1 MQIGM
6 RGGVVLSQRCGR
18 IDGHQVELQDR
29 WYSESVDVIFVDPF
43 RFTLRQLQHFIAA
56 ADAGTVTAA
65 AEQVHISQAAMSQSL
80 NELER
85 SVGQQL
91 MVRTRTHGIRLTS
104 SGRRFLAD
112 ARELVGRAADV
123 QQEMSDRS
131 DELVGPLDI
140 GCYTAVAPFW
150 VPFITENFIVPN
162 PQVNVQITESDGKAL
177 QQQMLEGR
185 FDAVFTHTGHL
196 IDGVRHQVIRRGQ
209 GYALVP
215 PTHRFA
221 GRKSVRVEEFGD
233 DPYVLLDVPAVRE
246 NQLPKLRANGLEPN
260 ITWRSTSFEAVRGM
274 VARGLGF
281 SVLVQRPPVDMSY
294 DGLPLVT
301 IQLEDFEPSDIC
313 IAYVQERRSRRLR
326 ELISVCKAEA
336 ARLDAAGG
344 QS

>member
-1 MQIGM
+1 M
-6 RGGVVLSQRCGR
+6 
-18 IDGHQVELQDR
+18 
-29 WYSESVDVIFVDPF
+29 IFLDPF

-123 QQEMSDRS
+123 QQVMSDRS
-131 DELVGPLDI
+131 DDLVGPLDI

-150 VPFITENFIVPN
+150 VPFIAEQFVVPN
-162 PQVNVQITESDGKAL
+162 PNVDVRITEGDGKAL
-177 QQQMLEGR
+177 QQQMVEGR
-185 FDAVFTHTGHL
+185 FDAVITHTGHL
-196 IDGVRHQVIRRGQ
+196 IEGVRHQVIRRGQ
-209 GYALVP
+209 GYALVSP
-215 PTHRFA
+215 SHRLA
-221 GRKSVRVEEFGD
+221 DRKSVRVKEFGD
-233 DPYVLLDVPAVRE
+233 DPFVLLDVPAVRD

-260 ITWRSTSFEAVRGM
+260 IAWRSSSFEAVRGM

-281 SVLVQRPPVDMSY
+281 SVLVQRPPVDISY
-294 DGLPLVT
+294 DGLPLVA
-301 IQLEDFEPSDIC
+301 IHLEDFEPSDVC

-326 ELISVCKAEA
+326 ELISVCQAEA
-336 ARLDAAGG
+336 ARLDATAHTA
-344 QS
+344 QNSAEQ

>member
-1 MQIGM
+1 MDA
-6 RGGVVLSQRCGR
+6 L
-18 IDGHQVELQDR
+18 
-29 WYSESVDVIFVDPF
+29 

-56 ADAGTVTAA
+56 ADAGTVTGA

-131 DELVGPLDI
+131 DQLVGPLDI

-150 VPFITENFIVPN
+150 VPFIAESFIVPN
-162 PQVNVQITESDGKAL
+162 PQVDVRVTEGDGKAL
-177 QQQMLEGR
+177 QQQMIDGR

-196 IDGVRHQVIRRGQ
+196 IDGVRHQVIRAGQ
-209 GYALVP
+209 AYALVSP
-215 PTHRFA
+215 DHRLA
-221 GRKSVRVEEFGD
+221 DRKSVHVQEFGD

-246 NQLPKLRANGLEPN
+246 NQLPKLRASGLEPN
-260 ITWRSTSFEAVRGM
+260 IQWRSTSFEAVRGM
-274 VARGLGF
+274 VARGLGW
-281 SVLVQRPPVDMSY
+281 SVLVQRPPIDISY

-313 IAYVQERRSRRLR
+313 IAYVQERRSRRLS
-326 ELISVCKAEA
+326 ELISVCQTEA
-336 ARLDAAGG
+336 ARLDTENST
-344 QS
+344 QPRS

>member
-1 MQIGM
+1 M
-6 RGGVVLSQRCGR
+6 
-18 IDGHQVELQDR
+18 
-29 WYSESVDVIFVDPF
+29 IFLDPF

-123 QQEMSDRS
+123 QQVMSDRS
-131 DELVGPLDI
+131 GDLVGPLDI

-150 VPFITENFIVPN
+150 VPFIAEQFVVPN
-162 PQVNVQITESDGKAL
+162 PNVDVRITEGDGKAL
-177 QQQMLEGR
+177 QQQMVEGR
-185 FDAVFTHTGHL
+185 FDAVITHTGHL
-196 IDGVRHQVIRRGQ
+196 IEGVRRQVIRRGQ
-209 GYALVP
+209 GYALVSP
-215 PTHRFA
+215 SHRLA
-221 GRKSVRVEEFGD
+221 DRKSVRVKEFGD
-233 DPYVLLDVPAVRE
+233 DPFVLLDVPAVRD

-260 ITWRSTSFEAVRGM
+260 IAWRSSSFEAVRGM

-281 SVLVQRPPVDMSY
+281 SVLVQRPPVDISY
-294 DGLPLVT
+294 DGLPLVA
-301 IQLEDFEPSDIC
+301 IHLEDFEPSDVC

-326 ELISVCKAEA
+326 ELISVCQAEA
-336 ARLDAAGG
+336 ARLDATAHTA
-344 QS
+344 QNSAEQ

>member
-1 MQIGM
+1 
-6 RGGVVLSQRCGR
+6 
-18 IDGHQVELQDR
+18 
-29 WYSESVDVIFVDPF
+29 VDPF

-65 AEQVHISQAAMSQSL
+65 ADQVHISQAAMSQSL

-150 VPFITENFIVPN
+150 MPFVAEHFIVPN
-162 PQVNVQITESDGKAL
+162 PQVSVQITEGDGKAL
-177 QQQMLEGR
+177 QQQMVEGR

-196 IDGVRHQVIRRGQ
+196 IEGVRHQVIRRGQ
-209 GYALVP
+209 GYALVHP
-215 PTHRFA
+215 SHRLA
-221 GRKSVRVEEFGD
+221 DRKRVRLEEFGE
-233 DPYVLLDVPAVRE
+233 DPYVLLDIPAVRE
-246 NQLPKLRANGLEPN
+246 NQLPKLRAHGLEPN
-260 ITWRSTSFEAVRGM
+260 IQWRSTSFEAVRGM
-274 VARGLGF
+274 VARGLGW
-281 SVLVQRPPVDMSY
+281 SVLVQRPPVNISY
-294 DGLPLVT
+294 DGLPIVT
-301 IQLEDFEPSDIC
+301 IEFEDFEPSDMC

-326 ELISVCKAEA
+326 ELVSVCQAEA
-336 ARLDAAGG
+336 ARLDAEAAT
-344 QS
+344 SRAAN

>member
-1 MQIGM
+1 M
-6 RGGVVLSQRCGR
+6 
-18 IDGHQVELQDR
+18 DA
-29 WYSESVDVIFVDPF
+29 F

-56 ADAGTVTAA
+56 ADAGTVTGA

-104 SGRRFLAD
+104 SGRRFVAD

-131 DELVGPLDI
+131 DQLVGPLDI

-150 VPFITENFIVPN
+150 VPFIAESFIVPN
-162 PQVNVQITESDGKAL
+162 PQVDVRVTEGDGKAL
-177 QQQMLEGR
+177 QQQMIDGR

-196 IDGVRHQVIRRGQ
+196 IDGVRHQVIRAGQ
-209 GYALVP
+209 AYALVSP
-215 PTHRFA
+215 DHRLA
-221 GRKSVRVEEFGD
+221 DKKSVHVQEFGD

-246 NQLPKLRANGLEPN
+246 NQLPKLRASGLEPN
-260 ITWRSTSFEAVRGM
+260 IQWRSTSFEAVRGM
-274 VARGLGF
+274 VARGLGW
-281 SVLVQRPPVDMSY
+281 SVLVQRPPIDISY

-313 IAYVQERRSRRLR
+313 IAYVQERRSRRLS
-326 ELISVCKAEA
+326 ELISVCQTEA
-336 ARLDAAGG
+336 ARLDTEN
-344 QS
+344 STHPRS

>member
-1 MQIGM
+1 M
-6 RGGVVLSQRCGR
+6 
-18 IDGHQVELQDR
+18 
-29 WYSESVDVIFVDPF
+29 DPF

-65 AEQVHISQAAMSQSL
+65 ADQVHISQAAMSQSL

-150 VPFITENFIVPN
+150 MPFVAEHFIVPN
-162 PQVNVQITESDGKAL
+162 PQVSVQITEGDGKAL
-177 QQQMLEGR
+177 QQQMVEGR

-196 IDGVRHQVIRRGQ
+196 IEGVRHQVIRRGQ
-209 GYALVP
+209 GYALVHP
-215 PTHRFA
+215 SHRLA
-221 GRKSVRVEEFGD
+221 DRKRVRLEEFGE
-233 DPYVLLDVPAVRE
+233 DPYVLLDIPAVRE
-246 NQLPKLRANGLEPN
+246 NQLPKLRAHGLEPN
-260 ITWRSTSFEAVRGM
+260 IQWRSTSFEAVRGM
-274 VARGLGF
+274 VARGLGW
-281 SVLVQRPPVDMSY
+281 SVLVQRPPVNISY
-294 DGLPLVT
+294 DGLPIVT
-301 IQLEDFEPSDIC
+301 IELEDFEPSDIC

-326 ELISVCKAEA
+326 ELVSVCQAEA
-336 ARLDAAGG
+336 ARLDAEAAT
-344 QS
+344 SRAAN